1 MGKRVAY
8 HLVLCHW
15 LKLRLKLRIA
25 LRYGTPQFLLRS
37 TVRFF
42 CNGTGAARWYGTF

>member
-15 LKLRLKLRIA
+15 SDLALLSLFNNQQSANNTAEQPSGKLLKDLK
-25 LRYGTPQFLLRS
+25 TFLQ
-37 TVRFF
+37 T
-42 CNGTGAARWYGTF
+42 